1 MYLFIL
7 FVYRF
12 LYQFWFLFLSVYLFF
27 TDFFSYIYLDFIAI
41 DISFSLMIA
50 YFTIFSSHDP
60 YFAPILRVVN
70 RFPHLV
76 RTCLLMTSLS
86 LSLCGDIGQQRVYK
100 ITLLGRR

>member
-1 MYLFIL
+1 M
-7 FVYRF
+7 
-12 LYQFWFLFLSVYLFF
+12 YLFF

-50 YFTIFSSHDP
+50 YFTISSSHDP

-86 LSLCGDIGQQRVYK
+86 LSLSLSLWRYRTTKGV
-100 ITLLGRR
+100 